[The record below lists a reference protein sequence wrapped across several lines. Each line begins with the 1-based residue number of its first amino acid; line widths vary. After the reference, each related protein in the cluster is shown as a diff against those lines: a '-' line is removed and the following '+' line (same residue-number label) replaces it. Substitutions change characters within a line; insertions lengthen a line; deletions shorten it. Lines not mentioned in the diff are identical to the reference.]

1 VALNRVADFPDE
13 LERWPVR
20 MLQPL
25 KPRELK
31 AQFQE
36 LALQLMGRV
45 TSTRP
50 DV

>member
-1 VALNRVADFPDE
+1 VTDFPDE

-25 KPRELK
+25 NLHELK
-31 AQFQE
+31 TQFQE
-36 LALQLMGRV
+36 LALQLMARV
-45 TSTRP
+45 TSDRP